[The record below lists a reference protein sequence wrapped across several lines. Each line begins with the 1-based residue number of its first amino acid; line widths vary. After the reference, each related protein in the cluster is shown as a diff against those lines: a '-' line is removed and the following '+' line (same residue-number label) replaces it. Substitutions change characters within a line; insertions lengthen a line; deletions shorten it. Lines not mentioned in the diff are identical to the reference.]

1 MTNITPIIAALVLL
15 ISALFSVYLIPLIR
29 SKTNDAQLREIEA
42 WVRIAVAA
50 AEQLYSSAQGQE
62 KKNYVLNFLT
72 DHGYEVD
79 FNEINNMIEAEVL
92 KLHAEL
98 YGATR

>member
-1 MTNITPIIAALVLL
+1 MTNLTPIITAVILL
-15 ISALFSVYLIPLIR
+15 ISALLSVYLVPLIR
-29 SKTNDAQLREIEA
+29 SKTSDVQRREIEA
-42 WVRIAVAA
+42 WVRIAVMA
-50 AEQLYSSAQGQE
+50 AEQLYNSEQGQE

-79 FNEINNMIEAEVL
+79 FNEINNLIESEVL

>member
-1 MTNITPIIAALVLL
+1 MTNLTPIITALVFLL
-15 ISALFSVYLIPLIR
+15 SALISVYLIPLIR
-29 SKTNDAQLREIEA
+29 SKTNEAERREIEA
-42 WVRIAVAA
+42 WVSIAVQA
-50 AEQLYSSAQGQE
+50 AEQLYNSEQGQE

-79 FNEINNMIEAEVL
+79 FNEINNLIESEVL

-98 YGATR
+98 YGIEK